1 MKSEEQKR
9 IILAHGDKGGV
20 GKSTFARL
28 LADYY
33 EEHNIS
39 WHGYDTDNTNGHL
52 VRFFGAKTT
61 PILLRDEASTSELL
75 NALEAGSTHNLIDMG
90 ARSGEVLSKWMA
102 DTDFLALCT
111 ELGFRVTVAFVLS
124 PVLDSVAL
132 LKTVAEQIG
141 EKADYV
147 VIKNEALGSSFEVYD
162 KSKTR
167 AKVTQVL
174 GGIEIVLPELAEHA
188 YQRVDQLSISWRSAV
203 ETKELALNVRQYVK
217 VWLRRGFEQ
226 IEKAR
231 TKLV

>member
-1 MKSEEQKR
+1 MKSVEQNR

-33 EEHNIS
+33 EEHNII

-167 AKVTQVL
+167 VKVTQEL

-226 IEKAR
+226 IEKAH

>member
-1 MKSEEQKR
+1 
-9 IILAHGDKGGV
+9 
-20 GKSTFARL
+20 
-28 LADYY
+28 
-33 EEHNIS
+33 
-39 WHGYDTDNTNGHL
+39 
-52 VRFFGAKTT
+52 
-61 PILLRDEASTSELL
+61 LRDEASTSELL

-167 AKVTQVL
+167 VKVTQEL

-226 IEKAR
+226 IETAR